1 MPAHI
6 MLSAASLVVMSF
18 SSHQIQMLN
27 SSNDFY
33 YIPTQC
39 IFFCHE
45 FSSSFCRQKNCWGLN
60 TLWQSSFF
68 AYWWLRT
75 FILVRFLSILV
86 FYSYICEV
94 SIALFVVSMDLI
106 VYFFGEMVKHI
117 TKNRLCLTS
126 SLKVIV
132 FKDLCFA
139 MFCQLCHILFMDV
152 FRMHNTHS

>member
-1 MPAHI
+1 M
-6 MLSAASLVVMSF
+6 
-18 SSHQIQMLN
+18 
-27 SSNDFY
+27 FY
-33 YIPTQC
+33 P
-39 IFFCHE
+39 
-45 FSSSFCRQKNCWGLN
+45 
-60 TLWQSSFF
+60 
-68 AYWWLRT
+68 
-75 FILVRFLSILV
+75 
-86 FYSYICEV
+86 YICEV